1 MRMFAKILLGVLLAA
16 GVAQAQSPVVVTGLI
31 TDAANNPATSGYVQF
46 QLIPNASGIHYF
58 VAGIGTVITTATCAI
73 NGTGQV
79 LNNAL
84 TGSCTIWG
92 NDVITPANT
101 QYKITFA
108 PNGTV
113 TNVVSGECITGV
125 AYSLNSPVFCPA
137 VQVNPQQAI
146 VRANPFATNVI
157 PLANA
162 TFALGSPL
170 AQWNG
175 YFNQIF
181 MQSCSGPGCSN
192 ANALLLSNN
201 NWSGVNAFSNPSN
214 AFNGG
219 FTGYF
224 TSNSANPA
232 TGGPIRLASSD
243 AIWWR
248 NGANNAN
255 CALSKYSSANGNV
268 PIDTLLWECP
278 SGSSAGLSA
287 SWFIADGV
295 NSSVAASGT
304 LRLHSGDLVC
314 WRNNANNADTCLG
327 KNSSDQLTFNDG
339 LGGHVAGFV
348 YDININSIVNGGGN
362 FSGHYLRNNGTA
374 YVDSTIP
381 AGDLP
386 GTSSNCTS
394 PNFAQG
400 LNAGGTPI
408 CNPVP
413 SPFSALVTEN
423 VSGSFTTSP
432 TQIGSNIVVNAPG
445 GCTWRVD
452 VAYSLFVSFSAAFTD
467 FGIYVYDGTNKYAG
481 YGSGPG
487 AGTTGGHT
495 SAAWRTVSN
504 VTYASSTSSVT
515 LGLYGVGSA
524 GTTTITGTMP
534 DGTTQSIFEAF
545 GVCMN

>member
-1 MRMFAKILLGVLLAA
+1 MRMFVKVLLGVLLAVSA
-16 GVAQAQSPVVVTGLI
+16 AQAQSPVVVTGLI

-58 VAGIGTVITTATCAI
+58 VAGIGTIITTATCGI

-79 LNNAL
+79 LNNSL

-108 PNGTV
+108 PNGNV

-170 AQWNG
+170 AQWNA
-175 YFNQIF
+175 YINNLFVQN
-181 MQSCSGPGCSN
+181 CSGPGCSN
-192 ANALLLSNN
+192 ANALLSQNN
-201 NWSGVNAFSNPSN
+201 TWTGVNAFNNPSN
-214 AFNGG
+214 TFNGSLTGLFISAAPNPAQSGRVRLAVTDTISWRNNANNGDLAMSVDSSNNIEYPNG
-219 FTGYF
+219 FIPAYLG
-224 TSNSANPA
+224 SKSANFA
-232 TGGPIRLASSD
+232 AGGLVRMASSD
-243 AIWWR
+243 I
-248 NGANNAN
+248 
-255 CALSKYSSANGNV
+255 
-268 PIDTLLWECP
+268 I
-278 SGSSAGLSA
+278 
-287 SWFIADGV
+287 
-295 NSSVAASGT
+295 
-304 LRLHSGDLVC
+304 C
-314 WRNNANNADTCLG
+314 WRNNANNADVCLG

-408 CNPVP
+408 CTALP
-413 SPFSALVTEN
+413 SPFSALATEN
-423 VSGSFTTSP
+423 VSGSVGTSA
-432 TQIGSNIVVNAPG
+432 TQIGSNLTVNAPG
-445 GCTWRVD
+445 GCTWRAFVS
-452 VAYSLFVSFSAAFTD
+452 YSMYLSFSAAFQYAA
-467 FGIYVYDGTNKYAG
+467 FYVTDGTNKYAG
-481 YGSGPG
+481 VGTGPSNASSGGATAATYGGMS
-487 AGTTGGHT
+487 T
-495 SAAWRTVSN
+495 
-504 VTYASSTSSVT
+504 VTYSSGTGSVT
-515 LGLYGVGSA
+515 LQLFGLGSA
-524 GTTTITGTMP
+524 GTTTING
-534 DGTTQSIFEAF
+534 SIPGGGSSNFQGY